1 MSTNNKVTGVTAT
14 MAGSAAVP
22 NETLLHLGGVFAAQQ
37 IVAMMG
43 EPAEAQRA
51 RGLQEGIV
59 LTLRA
64 IMDPAQF
71 RHVVIQWEIDPT
83 LLDDIDDHLAADD
96 SQEIDV

>member
-1 MSTNNKVTGVTAT
+1 VV
-14 MAGSAAVP
+14 AVP
-22 NETLLHLGGVFAAQQ
+22 NETLLHLGGFFAEQQ

-64 IMDPAQF
+64 VMDPAQF
-71 RHVVIQWEIDPT
+71 RHVLIQWEISPE
-83 LLDDIDDHLAADD
+83 LLDDVDGHLAADD
-96 SQEIDV
+96 SKDITV